1 MNSTTKLHQTPHF
14 SSPQQGKTPQPLQT
28 LDLKHLSTH
37 GISYPMSSS
46 VPLIGKVHTCKDQYG
61 AKDEVNGD
69 LL

>member
-46 VPLIGKVHTCKDQYG
+46 VPLIGKVHADKDQYG
-61 AKDEVNGD
+61 AKDEINGD
-69 LL
+69 LF